1 MKTLVI
7 LSCAVFLLTSC
18 GSNERV
24 SREVF
29 EEVNKSMEA
38 KKLSESQILEAAMEW
53 GEEISVEAQQQLI
66 AALQKAVAEKGF
78 SGAVDFC
85 NVQALPILK
94 EVDSKYGVSIKR
106 ASLQYRNP
114 VDKPT
119 DMEASILDAYLYN
132 VEEGIASEPNIQ
144 KVDGGE
150 TYLYT
155 KAILIP
161 NAFCLNCHGN
171 PSTEI
176 NADTWKVLQEKY
188 PNDQAFNHAIGD
200 LRGMWSIR
208 IPKKEVVKR
217 M

>member
-1 MKTLVI
+1 MKTLAIV
-7 LSCAVFLLTSC
+7 SCAVFLLSAC

-53 GEEISVEAQQQLI
+53 GEEISVEAQQQLMS
-66 AALQKAVAEKGF
+66 ALQEAIAEKGF

-94 EVDSKYGVSIKR
+94 EVDGKYGVSIKR
-106 ASLQYRNP
+106 ASVHYRNP
-114 VDKPT
+114 LDKPT
-119 DMEASILDAYLYN
+119 DVEATILDAYQYN
-132 VEEGIASEPNIQ
+132 VEEGIPSEPNIQ

-150 TYLYT
+150 IYLYT

-161 NAFCLNCHGN
+161 NALCLNCHGN
-171 PSTEI
+171 PANEI
-176 NADTWKVLQEKY
+176 NADTWKILQEKY
-188 PNDQAFNHAIGD
+188 PNDQAYNHTIGG

-208 IPKKEVVKR
+208 IPKKEVIKR